1 MPNQFEIQHSD
12 TEITIHLKMNGDLL
26 ENQIVLERVILT
38 VFDIGFIF
46 LTYQAFTDSE
56 GISAFIAL
64 FLFLL
69 FIMYVHYEHR
79 TNKRWLDHAN
89 ETFLISKNSL
99 RISKIY
105 LNQHLLTFDIDTQ
118 KIIEIFYNPWLGGR
132 YPPYLPDYYAG
143 NIHIHTY
150 KGSYSFGINLNK
162 EEAETFIV
170 QLRSLIMQLQEPRH
184 FIFAPHMH
192 LEKDPIHLD

>member
-1 MPNQFEIQHSD
+1 MPNQFEICHSD
-12 TEITIHLKMNGDLL
+12 TETTIHLKMNGDLL

-38 VFDIGFIF
+38 VFDIVFIF
-46 LTYQAFTDSE
+46 FTYQVLTGGE
-56 GISAFIAL
+56 GISTFILL

-79 TNKRWLDHAN
+79 TNKRWLYHAN
-89 ETFLISKNSL
+89 ETFLISKNNL
-99 RISKIY
+99 RIFKRC
-105 LNQHLLTFDIDTQ
+105 LDQHLLTFDIDTQ

-150 KGSYSFGINLNK
+150 NGSYSFGINLNK
-162 EEAETFIV
+162 EEAEAFIV

-192 LEKDPIHLD
+192 LEKHSIHLD